1 MNHFSL
7 VKYHSCVQLAH
18 LYEHLFVNTVTEYL
32 YHHSQ
37 YKLLDYALNGET
49 HTSGVL
55 LIQGECYNTKV
66 STLLENIATMPAD
79 LNGGNPGNL
88 PVAKAM
94 SQLLAESA
102 NDLYIGD
109 PDEIISELALLNS
122 MPWKP
127 LDTIDLL
134 PKPAATVNNSTDLI
148 YETNQSTKKA
158 PNIELS
164 LSITE
169 QPIELRM
176 LWREFA
182 KYLSLSI
189 GQAICQRFGAYFL
202 QESAKNTLNATVA
215 TSIFL
220 TSSYLQPKIKLE
232 DIVTTVKHTFTTITQ
247 PEVLHRF
254 SQYLS
259 SLSYANNP
267 HAAPDSSR
275 IAQEFGIIVGARG
288 WRRLATLENLSQ
300 ILKATRITVAHEDTT
315 ITIT

>member
-7 VKYHSCVQLAH
+7 VKYHPCVQLAH
-18 LYEHLFVNTVTEYL
+18 LYEHLFITTVTEYL
-32 YHHSQ
+32 YHHGQ

-55 LIQGECYNTKV
+55 LVQGECYNTEV

-79 LNGGNPGNL
+79 LNSGSPGNL

-169 QPIELRM
+169 QPIELRIPQFIDWTGY
-176 LWREFA
+176 LPTFWSLFFA
-182 KYLSLSI
+182 RVCQKYLKRYSGHKYLSYKFIPST
-189 GQAICQRFGAYFL
+189 
-202 QESAKNTLNATVA
+202 KN
-215 TSIFL
+215 
-220 TSSYLQPKIKLE
+220 
-232 DIVTTVKHTFTTITQ
+232 
-247 PEVLHRF
+247 
-254 SQYLS
+254 
-259 SLSYANNP
+259 
-267 HAAPDSSR
+267 
-275 IAQEFGIIVGARG
+275 
-288 WRRLATLENLSQ
+288 
-300 ILKATRITVAHEDTT
+300 
-315 ITIT
+315 

>member
-7 VKYHSCVQLAH
+7 VKYHPCVQLAH
-18 LYEHLFVNTVTEYL
+18 LYEHLFITTVTEYL
-32 YHHSQ
+32 YHHGQ

-55 LIQGECYNTKV
+55 LIQGECYNTEV

-79 LNGGNPGNL
+79 LNSGSPGNL
-88 PVAKAM
+88 PVVKAM

-102 NDLYIGD
+102 NDLYIGS

-148 YETNQSTKKA
+148 YETDH
-158 PNIELS
+158 
-164 LSITE
+164 
-169 QPIELRM
+169 
-176 LWREFA
+176 
-182 KYLSLSI
+182 
-189 GQAICQRFGAYFL
+189 
-202 QESAKNTLNATVA
+202 SAKNTLNATVA

-267 HAAPDSSR
+267 LAAPDSSR

-288 WRRLATLENLSQ
+288 WRRLATLENLLQ
-300 ILKATRITVAHEDTT
+300 ILEVTRIAVAYEDAT